1 MAKQNTALLLSRYI
15 WLIDTISSAGYITR
29 DEIDRRCS
37 RSALSEGES
46 EIPERTFHRYKDAI
60 QELFQIEIAY
70 SKTKGYYIEN
80 TGDIQKNE
88 LRKWLVSTFSVNNLI
103 NEGLNLRKYIGF
115 EPIPSGQQ
123 YLTTILEAIRDRVKL
138 RVKHQ
143 GFFKDEPHC
152 FTIAPY
158 CLKVFK
164 QRWYVLATSEYPDGR
179 LLVYGLDRI
188 LEIERTDDSYTI
200 PDDFSVDEYFGSYY
214 GVAAPLGAKPE
225 LVRLKIDASQ
235 VKYFRSLPL
244 HSSQREIETTEEYSI
259 FEFFLVPT
267 YELIKEIFANGQ
279 HIEVLS
285 PQSLRNEIL
294 DRLMGM
300 CKKYG
305 IG

>member
-1 MAKQNTALLLSRYI
+1 
-15 WLIDTISSAGYITR
+15 
-29 DEIDRRCS
+29 
-37 RSALSEGES
+37 
-46 EIPERTFHRYKDAI
+46 
-60 QELFQIEIAY
+60 
-70 SKTKGYYIEN
+70 
-80 TGDIQKNE
+80 
-88 LRKWLVSTFSVNNLI
+88 
-103 NEGLNLRKYIGF
+103 
-115 EPIPSGQQ
+115 
-123 YLTTILEAIRDRVKL
+123 
-138 RVKHQ
+138 VKHQ
-143 GFFKDEPHC
+143 GFFKDEQRC

-164 QRWYVLATSEYPDGR
+164 QRWYVLAASEYPDGR

-188 LEIERTDDSYTI
+188 LEIERTDDSYSI

-267 YELIKEIFANGQ
+267 YELMKEIFANGQ

-300 CKKYG
+300 CNRYG
-305 IG
+305 VG